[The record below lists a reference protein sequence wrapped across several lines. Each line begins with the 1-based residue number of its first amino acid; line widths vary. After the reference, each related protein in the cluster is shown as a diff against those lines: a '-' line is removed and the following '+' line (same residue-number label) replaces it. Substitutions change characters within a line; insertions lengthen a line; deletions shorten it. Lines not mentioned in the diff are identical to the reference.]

1 VFLKKEDSQLNEYSI
16 AEFLEVLTD
25 DDLEREMIKLISE
38 GYANEEL
45 LEKLLEV
52 LLGRKQK

>member
-1 VFLKKEDSQLNEYSI
+1 MDEYSI
-16 AEFLEVLTD
+16 AEFLGVLTD
-25 DDLEREMIKLISE
+25 DDLEKEMIKLISE
-38 GYANEEL
+38 GYATEEL

>member
-1 VFLKKEDSQLNEYSI
+1 MFLKKEDSQLNGYSI

-25 DDLEREMIKLISE
+25 ENLEKEMIKLISE

-45 LEKLLEV
+45 LEKLLKV

>member
-1 VFLKKEDSQLNEYSI
+1 MKKEDSQLNEYSI

-25 DDLEREMIKLISE
+25 DDLEKEMIKLISE
-38 GYANEEL
+38 GYADEEL

-52 LLGRKQK
+52 LLRRKQK